1 MTTINIKNKRAKFE
15 YHLNEIFEAG
25 MVLFG
30 SEIKSLRSNN
40 GSIKEAYCV
49 VKDSEVFIRNM
60 YIKEYEKASFNIPEP
75 RRDRK
80 LLLNK
85 AEIIKLEKGVKNQGT
100 TIVPVK
106 IFLSDKGQAKIQ
118 IALATGK
125 KLYDKREDLK
135 SKDVKRDLDR
145 IRKSF

>member
-1 MTTINIKNKRAKFE
+1 MTSINIKNKKAKFE

-25 MVLFG
+25 MVLLG

-49 VKDSEVFIRNM
+49 VKSGEVFIRNM
-60 YIKEYEKASFNIPEP
+60 YIKEYEMASFNIPEP

-85 AEIIKLEKGVKNQGT
+85 SEITKLEKGVKNQGT

-106 IFLSDKGQAKIQ
+106 IFLSNKGQAKIQ

-135 SKDVKRDLDR
+135 NKDVKRDLDR